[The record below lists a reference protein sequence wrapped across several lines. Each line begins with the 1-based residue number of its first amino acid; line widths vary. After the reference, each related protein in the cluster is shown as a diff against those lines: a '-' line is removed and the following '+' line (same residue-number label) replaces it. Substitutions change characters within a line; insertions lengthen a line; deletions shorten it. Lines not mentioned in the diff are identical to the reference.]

1 MRSYWILLVGF
12 IINIAGAMA
21 MGNGGKHQSKCPYD
35 LTIASHMIP
44 SSCFA
49 NNTDQSISKSTC
61 CWSAFASYVHSIS
74 LYANRTGTVLL
85 DANGS
90 RHCTN
95 EFVRFVRS
103 RGLVDPAFFRRNST
117 CVINPLTFTAN
128 AGPCR
133 YATLDDIWKVSDLG
147 NASMACDGPNLNEQK
162 ACVRCQNKVIGN
174 ALELLNLTNSKEFVP
189 CGITVT
195 IGIWGRDPS
204 EERYVQY
211 YGCVNQ
217 VLGNVGGLGTSSLIP
232 SPPPPPNPP
241 PVSREP
247 SGSKTRRR
255 SRIPVAVL
263 AGSAGGGV
271 VLLVLAVL
279 IVAKFKKRNRPLE
292 DSTASSSLQ
301 ALTRS
306 LMGRRKRPET
316 VAREPLPTEGLYIF
330 TKRELQ
336 RATDD
341 FSEGHVLGKGGSGKV
356 YLGKLPS
363 GKQVAIKRIVQKRK
377 VDQFYQEVEL
387 LSRLRHPNLT
397 SLLGYCRHRGEYILV
412 YEYMPGGD
420 LGCLLY
426 RQQNPAI
433 PWDRRLRIALDC
445 AEGLTYLHL
454 FPGGAI
460 VHRDIKP
467 TNILL
472 NESGQ
477 AKLSD
482 FGVSKLI
489 APDFSHASTEI
500 KGTTG
505 YLDPEYFTVGKLTEA
520 SDVYSFGI
528 VLLQLISGKKAII
541 NTPSGGAESIAYT
554 THMFMRGGDPDV
566 RNLVD
571 PRIAE
576 AVDARD
582 LKSIKMLLDVAYRC
596 AQPYRDDR
604 PSMAEI
610 LNVVKE
616 AWKNCKDEVSDIV
629 TDTEAILISIADSVP
644 QINDNH

>member
-1 MRSYWILLVGF
+1 MRSHWILLVGF
-12 IINIAGAMA
+12 IIIVSGTMVV
-21 MGNGGKHQSKCPYD
+21 GIVGKNGSKCPYD
-35 LTIASHMIP
+35 LSIASRLIP
-44 SSCFA
+44 PSCYA
-49 NNTDQSISKSTC
+49 NNTDETIAMNTC
-61 CWSAFASYVHSIS
+61 CWSVFASYVLSIS

-90 RHCTN
+90 QHCTN
-95 EFVRFVRS
+95 EFVRFVQS
-103 RGLVDPAFFRRNST
+103 KGLVDPGMLRSNTSCA
-117 CVINPLTFTAN
+117 INPSIFVAN

-133 YATLDDIWKVSDLG
+133 YATLGDIWKVVDLRY
-147 NASMACDGPNLNEQK
+147 AFEACDGPNLQDSK
-162 ACVRCQNKVIGN
+162 ACGTCQNKVVGI
-174 ALELLNLTNSKEFVP
+174 ALELLNLTKSKEFVP
-189 CGITVT
+189 CGLMTT

-204 EERYVQY
+204 EGRYELY
-211 YGCVNQ
+211 AGCVIE
-217 VLGNVGGLGTSSLIP
+217 VLGNIGGLGTSSLIP
-232 SPPPPPNPP
+232 APPPPPNPP
-241 PVSREP
+241 PPVSSER
-247 SGSKTRRR
+247 SGSKTRRG
-255 SRIPVAVL
+255 SRVLVAES

-279 IVAKFKKRNRPLE
+279 IVVKFKKRNGPLE
-292 DSTASSSLQ
+292 DSTASSSFK

-306 LMGRRKRPET
+306 LMGGGKRPET

-330 TKRELQ
+330 TTRELQ
-336 RATDD
+336 RATDN
-341 FSEGHVLGKGGSGKV
+341 FSECHLLGMGGSGKV

-377 VDQFYQEVEL
+377 LDQFYQEVEL

-397 SLLGYCRHRGEYILV
+397 SLLGYCRHRGEYMLV

-420 LGCLLY
+420 LECLLY
-426 RQQNPAI
+426 RQQNPVL
-433 PWDRRLRIALDC
+433 PWERRLGIALDC
-445 AEGLTYLHL
+445 AEGLAYLHL
-454 FPGGAI
+454 FPGGAV

-482 FGVSKLI
+482 FGISKLI

-505 YLDPEYFTVGKLTEA
+505 YLDPEYFTRGKLTEA

-528 VLLQLISGKKAII
+528 VLLQLISGQKAVV
-541 NTPSGGAESIAYT
+541 NTPSGGAESVVYS

-566 RNLVD
+566 KKIVD
-571 PRIAE
+571 PRIVE

-582 LKSIKMLLDVAYRC
+582 LESIKTVLDIAYRC
-596 AQPYRDDR
+596 VQPFRDDR
-604 PSMAEI
+604 PPMAEV

-616 AWKNCKDEVSDIV
+616 TWNNRRDEVSDIG
-629 TDTEAILISIADSVP
+629 TG
-644 QINDNH
+644 